1 MGFPWNENKN
11 ARNSACPESRR
22 WYALRCWHPV
32 GVGNHPATLLF
43 VYGTLM
49 PGERRWPMLAPYAAS
64 WRTATARGRLWDTGN
79 GYPAATFDVDAS
91 EIPGAVVV
99 LAPDTSDEAIR
110 LFDEIEAEGLLFR
123 RVEITTSRGDALTY
137 EWLGP
142 TNGLASLDAGW
153 KPQ

>member
-1 MGFPWNENKN
+1 MPGF
-11 ARNSACPESRR
+11 RRGPESRR
-22 WYALRCWHPV
+22 SYALRCGHPV
-32 GVGNHPATLLF
+32 GVANHPATLLF

-49 PGERRWPMLAPYAAS
+49 PGERRWPMLASYAAS

-91 EIPGAVVV
+91 EIRGAVVG
-99 LAPDTSDEAIR
+99 LAPDTSGEVIR
-110 LFDEIEAEGLLFR
+110 LLDEIEAEGLLFR
-123 RVEITTSRGDALTY
+123 RVAIATSRGDALTY

-142 TNGLASLDAGW
+142 TDGLAPLGASW